1 MANWFILR
9 HGETDWNAQGRIQGH
24 SDVALSLT
32 GGQQAELAA
41 ERLAQ
46 VPFDVAYCSDLKR
59 SAETA
64 RRILG
69 SREVPLHTSPELR
82 EYHKGVFEGL
92 TAAETKDCYPEMY
105 AASVT
110 KDLDFA
116 PTGGESTRQV
126 SVRLAGFVEKLRQ
139 RHFDDTVLIVGHG
152 GALRAAFVA
161 LMELPLEANW
171 RFEMANCGL
180 SVVDIYT
187 DNAVL
192 RLFNDT
198 SHLDGLGP
206 RL

>member
-1 MANWFILR
+1 MTSWFIVR

-24 SDVALSLT
+24 SDVALSVR
-32 GGQQAELAA
+32 GGQQAGLAA
-41 ERLAQ
+41 ARLAQ
-46 VPFDVAYCSDLKR
+46 VPFDVAYCSDLQR

-69 SREVPLHTSPELR
+69 SREVPLHPSTELR

-92 TAAETKDCYPEMY
+92 TAAETEERYPEMH
-105 AASVT
+105 AASVI

-126 SVRLAGFVEKLRQ
+126 SVRLAGFIEEVRQ
-139 RHFDDTVLIVGHG
+139 RHLEDTVLIVGHG

-161 LMELPLEANW
+161 LMELPMEANW

-180 SVVDIYT
+180 SVVDVYP

-206 RL
+206 GL

>member
-1 MANWFILR
+1 MASWFILR

-24 SDVALSLT
+24 SDVALSVR
-32 GGQQAELAA
+32 GGQQAGLAA
-41 ERLAQ
+41 ARLAQ
-46 VPFDVAYCSDLKR
+46 VPFDVAYCSDLQR

-69 SREVPLHTSPELR
+69 SREVPLHPSTELR

-92 TAAETKDCYPEMY
+92 TAAETEERYPEMY
-105 AASVT
+105 AASVI

-126 SVRLAGFVEKLRQ
+126 SVRLAGFVEELRQ
-139 RHFDDTVLIVGHG
+139 RHLEDTVLIVGHG

-161 LMELPLEANW
+161 LMELPMEANW

-180 SVVDIYT
+180 SVVDVYP

-206 RL
+206 GL